1 MSRRAAPKAQSPTAH
16 SAKASPVK
24 WTAWQ
29 VLRRPE
35 YREDLDAIEAWI
47 ARDNAVAAIDMW
59 LHIDAQVEQLADP
72 NFPRRASARVVGGY
86 ELVAHENY
94 IVHFDQDESNC
105 TVIVRAVVHV
115 ARQFP
120 PISRP

>member
-1 MSRRAAPKAQSPTAH
+1 MSCAIWR
-16 SAKASPVK
+16 
-24 WTAWQ
+24 

-35 YREDLDAIEAWI
+35 YLEDLDAIESWI

-59 LHIDAQVEQLADP
+59 LHIDDQVDRLADP
-72 NFPRRASARVVGGY
+72 NFPRRASTRVVGGH

-94 IVHFDQDESNC
+94 IVYFEEDEINC

-120 PISRP
+120 PLSL

>member
-1 MSRRAAPKAQSPTAH
+1 MRCVTWR
-16 SAKASPVK
+16 
-24 WTAWQ
+24 

-35 YREDLDAIEAWI
+35 YLEDLDAIEAWI

-59 LHIDAQVEQLADP
+59 LLIDDQVDRLADA
-72 NFPRRASARVVGGY
+72 NLPRRPSTRVVSGY

-94 IVHFDQDESNC
+94 IVHFDQDETNC
-105 TVIVRAVVHV
+105 AVIVRAVVHV

-120 PISRP
+120 PRGA

>member
-1 MSRRAAPKAQSPTAH
+1 MSCIQWR
-16 SAKASPVK
+16 
-24 WTAWQ
+24 

-47 ARDNAVAAIDMW
+47 ARDNPAAALSMW
-59 LHIDAQVEQLADP
+59 LRIDEQLDRLADP
-72 NFPRRASARVVGGY
+72 NFLRRRSTRLQDAF

-94 IVHFDQDESNC
+94 IVYFDQDEPDC
-105 TVIVRAVVHV
+105 LVIARAVVHV

-120 PISRP
+120 APVPRQ